1 MSLRTFVEYIKLPE
15 SCNIPLFAGW
25 WYKLTTL
32 LDNRLILKETIPG
45 NPLNV
50 GNRSEK
56 IIASL
61 TSYPARIEYVWL
73 AVKSLMLQSCK
84 PDRII
89 LWLAEEQFPTR
100 TLPKNLRDLIPYG
113 LEIEWIKDMYGHKKY
128 YYPVKNQN
136 ENEVVITFDDD
147 IIYSPKCIERLMNVH
162 RKYPNCLV
170 CERGQV
176 FLDKSELN
184 PGRWRTI
191 SDIGVRRPTFSIN
204 PSPGGGCLIPYRA
217 FHTDGLNETR
227 IRELAYKNDD
237 LWYMFMCAQ
246 NGTRMIKT
254 RKYHKIFSLISG
266 SQVEQMASENVLADR
281 NIIVMEKLIEA
292 YPEAWQRILCDK

>member
-1 MSLRTFVEYIKLPE
+1 MSLRTFVEYLKLPE

-73 AVKSLMLQSCK
+73 A
-84 PDRII
+84 
-89 LWLAEEQFPTR
+89 EEQFPTR
-100 TLPKNLRDLIPYG
+100 TLSKNLRDLIPYG
-113 LEIEWIKDMYGHKKY
+113 LEIEWIQDMYGHKKY

-176 FLDKSELN
+176 F
-184 PGRWRTI
+184 
-191 SDIGVRRPTFSIN
+191 F
-204 PSPGGGCLIPYRA
+204 
-217 FHTDGLNETR
+217 
-227 IRELAYKNDD
+227 
-237 LWYMFMCAQ
+237 
-246 NGTRMIKT
+246 
-254 RKYHKIFSLISG
+254 
-266 SQVEQMASENVLADR
+266 
-281 NIIVMEKLIEA
+281 
-292 YPEAWQRILCDK
+292 